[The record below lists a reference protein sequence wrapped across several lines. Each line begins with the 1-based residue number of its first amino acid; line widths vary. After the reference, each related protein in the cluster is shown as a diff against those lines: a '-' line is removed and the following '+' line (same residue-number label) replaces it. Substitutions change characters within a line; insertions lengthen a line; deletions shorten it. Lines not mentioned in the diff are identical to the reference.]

1 MSDTL
6 KFLKKEVKR
15 TKGVEVG
22 TVVMF
27 DRFISTRYDE
37 MRRETMPLSDD
48 EVKVITYAAIFRND
62 RWYFTGKG
70 RLGNTTMTTREFLDR
85 MAESDISNIRLA
97 TAFERIDDDDAL
109 WDA

>member
-15 TKGVEVG
+15 NKGVKSG
-22 TVVMF
+22 SVVTF
-27 DRFISTRYDE
+27 DRLITTRYDD
-37 MRRETMPLSDD
+37 MRRETRELSDD
-48 EVKVITYAAIFRND
+48 EVKVITYAAIFVND

-70 RLGNTTMTTREFLDR
+70 HLGNTTMKVREFLDR

-97 TAFERIDDDDAL
+97 TAFERIDDEDVFSEL
-109 WDA
+109 